1 MLDAEQV
8 LASHLCNFRHVVA
21 EVAALWWF
29 LAVQPCI
36 HRGAKTS
43 RLRVVR
49 VDVVL
54 ALDLVA
60 RELEHT
66 ADRVAEDRAAT
77 VPDVQRPCRV
87 DARELD
93 LQLLAL
99 AQVKGSVAWA
109 NGRHVTDKLL
119 EPLGR
124 EAEVHVAAGDLDL
137 RRGVGDLD
145 RRGEPARDLLWRLF
159 ESPGE
164 LHSGGARV
172 VAAFGRLGP
181 AQLEVRQFAV
191 DSDGARGVSHGLVEL
206 LADARGHE
214 QVGCSPVSVS

>member
-1 MLDAEQV
+1 M
-8 LASHLCNFRHVVA
+8 
-21 EVAALWWF
+21 
-29 LAVQPCI
+29 QPCK
-36 HRGAKTS
+36 HRRSKTS

-49 VDVVL
+49 VEVIL

-124 EAEVHVAAGDLDL
+124 EAEVHVAAGDLDR
-137 RRGVGDLD
+137 RRGVGKLD
-145 RRGEPARDLLWRLF
+145 CRSQPARGLLCRLF
-159 ESPGE
+159 ARPAPLPSR
-164 LHSGGARV
+164 GASV
-172 VAAFGRLGP
+172 V
-181 AQLEVRQFAV
+181 
-191 DSDGARGVSHGLVEL
+191 
-206 LADARGHE
+206 
-214 QVGCSPVSVS
+214 